1 MEADWSTQYAEPG
14 MMRIYRLTRGSR
26 LIGRIM
32 ATSQDDALAYAER
45 ELPLKGESASGIK
58 ATCATPVW
66 HIYRKHDGRRSN
78 DGALNGFLRMAAT
91 SEEAVGGVTMFPA
104 EWAAELA
111 QDIESM
117 EIRAIGPDRTIF
129 EREAARLA
137 MMAATQTPM
146 GDGGPAPV
154 PASSIDLD
162 EDDFRL
168 DGDDTHQASNRPT

>member
-1 MEADWSTQYAEPG
+1 

-66 HIYRKHDGRRSN
+66 H
-78 DGALNGFLRMAAT
+78 M
-91 SEEAVGGVTMFPA
+91 
-104 EWAAELA
+104 
-111 QDIESM
+111 
-117 EIRAIGPDRTIF
+117 
-129 EREAARLA
+129 
-137 MMAATQTPM
+137 
-146 GDGGPAPV
+146 
-154 PASSIDLD
+154 
-162 EDDFRL
+162 L